1 MQPIYRASQYRNT
14 AVHQPGRAPQTN
26 IPTPDFSQQAK
37 ASAAMVDHADQ
48 LQNTIIEEIEY
59 SSSLAEE
66 QRIFDL
72 TNNTLAEYQRRDNL
86 PDGDPESWY
95 DENGIFRQNEFNAW
109 ESEQL
114 HQLSTTPT
122 AGFIR
127 PESKRKVHANAL
139 DTRNRL
145 HEQLTANLDKSIPKR
160 ARQRLATSYENH
172 INMGQYAQAIK
183 VVSEAPAWVMNDE
196 DKLALIHSANQGY
209 IISEA
214 TLAAS
219 SGNPAAF
226 LNTYTKHLPNADR
239 NTLIKLRD
247 LARRVTSAAPN
258 ASVSRN
264 SNGSVS
270 YKEEYPNLPMGV
282 PDYVYDFYTQNG
294 GQPAF
299 KADSNLRMQALSQ
312 LQRFAAESIRGNDP
326 IAIEKVKQVAALMG
340 LDDTAASSVITP
352 VVNRYTKANEYN
364 PSKTSQKL
372 VSWRNFVD
380 GDYSTLIRMQD
391 SRIDSAQANLIKAI
405 TAATIA
411 PDDKEAAKHV
421 DQMRIALEKE
431 EAALAALAADFK
443 QQESEAETL
452 ALAAYDNWR
461 ASNPNAT
468 QAECIT
474 QYYDYLDDYAPGV
487 NAASLQQKELDLA
500 ETAAQ
505 EFEEAYSVQLD
516 SESYDKNVQSTD
528 FKRQY
533 ELNQEAA
540 QTYTLECSTAMSSTL
555 ENTNNEAIIYLPAD
569 SSETR
574 EYIPVSVGKT
584 SIPAKVVKTD
594 KVATAMLSN
603 MLQLQLGVLGSPG
616 YNTILFAKG
625 KANLTHTPQAD
636 TFSEGIIALEA
647 RRDKEGNLI
656 DYALPKEDG
665 GGTNEIAGINNK
677 YHPKKY
683 TELKALL
690 DAGKHQEAEQKAK
703 DYIIHYTQPA
713 GNYLVT
719 QGINSPA
726 AEYMLRD
733 IYYNMGAG
741 GMKNV
746 LRRAFGNKPIAEFLR
761 THNEQDL
768 LQQIYQARADY
779 YAAIIRSKPQKAKFR
794 KGWMN
799 RNNKVFNTA
808 LQFVK

>member
-1 MQPIYRASQYRNT
+1 MEYHPNQYRVNARHAT
-14 AVHQPGRAPQTN
+14 PRAAHTSMPM
-26 IPTPDFSQQAK
+26 PDFTQAAK

-48 LQNTIIEEIEY
+48 LQNTLIEEIEY

-86 PDGDPESWY
+86 PDGHPESWY
-95 DENGIFRQNEFNAW
+95 DKDGVFQQNVFDAW
-109 ESEQL
+109 ESEKLYQL
-114 HQLSTTPT
+114 TTTPT

-127 PESKRKVHANAL
+127 PETKRKVTENAL
-139 DTRNRL
+139 SIRNNL
-145 HEQLTANLDKSIPKR
+145 HKQLTKQQADSIPKH
-160 ARQRLATSYENH
+160 ARRRLATSYENH
-172 INMGQYAQAIK
+172 IDMGQYANAIK
-183 VVSEAPAWVMNDE
+183 VVSDAPAWVMNDE
-196 DKLALIHSANQGY
+196 DKMALIHSANQGY

-219 SGNPAAF
+219 SGDPAAF

-282 PDYVYDFYTQNG
+282 PDYVYDFYTKNG

-299 KADSNLRMQALSQ
+299 KADTNLRMQALSQ
-312 LQRFAAESIRGNDP
+312 LQRFAAESIRSNDP
-326 IAIEKVKQVAALMG
+326 IAIEKVKQVATLMG

-364 PSKTSQKL
+364 PAKTSQKL
-372 VSWRNFVD
+372 VSWRSYASN
-380 GDYSTLIRMQD
+380 
-391 SRIDSAQANLIKAI
+391 AQNAVIAIKDKNVAHIAGQLALLPETATKEQRANLEKQLRDANADLANFAANIK
-405 TAATIA
+405 
-411 PDDKEAAKHV
+411 E
-421 DQMRIALEKE
+421 RE
-431 EAALAALAADFK
+431 E
-443 QQESEAETL
+443 EAETL

-487 NAASLQQKELDLA
+487 NAASMQQKELDLA
-500 ETAAQ
+500 ATSAQ
-505 EFEEAYSVQLD
+505 EFENAYSVQLD
-516 SESYDKNVQSTD
+516 AESYDKNVQSTD
-528 FKRQY
+528 FKRQF
-533 ELNQEAA
+533 ELKQEAA
-540 QTYTLECSTAMSSTL
+540 QTYTLECSSAMSGTL

-569 SSETR
+569 STETR
-574 EYIPVSVGKT
+574 KSIPVSVGKT

-647 RRDKEGNLI
+647 RRDKDGNLV
-656 DYALPKEDG
+656 DYSLSKADG

-677 YHPKKY
+677 YHPEKY
-683 TELKALL
+683 AELKALL

-713 GNYLVT
+713 GDYLVT
-719 QGINSPA
+719 QGVNSPA

-733 IYYNMGAG
+733 IYFNMGAG

-761 THNEQDL
+761 THNEQDM

-779 YAAIIRSKPQKAKFR
+779 YAAIIRSKPQKAQFR
-794 KGWMN
+794 KGWLN

-808 LQFVK
+808 LELVK